1 MPQADWT
8 IALVVL
14 GGVALAFQ
22 AGINGTLGRV
32 GRNQIFA
39 ALNSFVSGL
48 VPLVVYWLASAH
60 GGKDTDFSKTFSEA
74 PWYSFFGGIMGAYY
88 VGMII
93 FLIERLG
100 AATILSTAVAC
111 QVTAALIFDATGS
124 LGLEQRTATPGRIVG
139 VVLTAFGVFLMVGGL
154 GRVAAVLLG
163 RRKVAAN
170 DVESLHEQ
178 GFGTRQE
185 REAAGTGAT
194 TTTTN
199 APTMEEIPASPPR
212 SPVVGD
218 EKSHTLSVLSV
229 PISSPPDASDS
240 ATASARPAP
249 KTGGKIDI
257 TIVFAMLG
265 GVALALQGAMN
276 GKLGEIGGGGF
287 SAAWSFASGSVA
299 LGIWFVYDLY
309 FGATSR
315 LEPAWTFRGVLRD
328 APAWSLLG
336 GFLGA
341 AYVLAITILIPR
353 LGSTTALSASI
364 AGQIVAATVLDHFA
378 LVGLPRTRAGPVRLV
393 GVAIIIAGVVMI
405 SVL

>member
-8 IALVVL
+8 IALVIL

-32 GRNQIFA
+32 GRNQVFS
-39 ALNSFVSGL
+39 ALSSFVSGL
-48 VPLVVYWLASAH
+48 VPLIIYWLASTH
-60 GGKDTDFSKTFSEA
+60 GGSDTDFSKTFNEA

-100 AATILSTAVAC
+100 AAVILSTAVAS

-124 LGLEQRTATPGRIVG
+124 LGLEQRSATPGRIVG
-139 VVLTAFGVFLMVGGL
+139 VILTAAGVFLMVGGL
-154 GRVAAVLLG
+154 GRIAAVLG
-163 RRKVAAN
+163 RKKVADA
-170 DVESLHEQ
+170 ESLHEQ
-178 GFGTRQE
+178 GFSTRNE
-185 REAAGTGAT
+185 TEAAPGAT
-194 TTTTN
+194 TATVMANTPPPSPLSPHS
-199 APTMEEIPASPPR
+199 PTD
-212 SPVVGD
+212 V
-218 EKSHTLSVLSV
+218 KSHTLSVQSGG
-229 PISSPPDASDS
+229 PTPQSSDA
-240 ATASARPAP
+240 ATSGPAP
-249 KTGGKIDI
+249 SAPAKSHIDI
-257 TIVFAMLG
+257 TIIFAILG

-276 GKLGEIGGGGF
+276 GKLGEVGGGGF
-287 SAAWSFASGSVA
+287 SAAWSFASGSVV
-299 LGIWFVYDLY
+299 LCIWFLYDLY

-315 LEPAWTFRGVLRD
+315 LDPEWTLRGVFRD
-328 APAWSLLG
+328 APAWSLSG

-378 LVGLPRTRAGPVRLV
+378 LVGLPRMRAGPVRLT

>member
-1 MPQADWT
+1 MVQADWT

-22 AGINGTLGRV
+22 AGVNGTLGRV
-32 GRNQIFA
+32 SGNQIFSA
-39 ALNSFVSGL
+39 VNSFVSGL
-48 VPLVVYWLASAH
+48 IPLVVYWLASTH
-60 GGKDTDFSKTFSEA
+60 GGKDTDFSTTFSDA

-124 LGLEQRTATPGRIVG
+124 LGLEQRTATPGRIIG

-154 GRVAAVLLG
+154 GSVAAMLLG
-163 RRKVAAN
+163 RRKVAN
-170 DVESLHEQ
+170 DPESQHEEMSATMPQ
-178 GFGTRQE
+178 
-185 REAAGTGAT
+185 REATAT
-194 TTTTN
+194 TIN
-199 APTMEEIPASPPR
+199 ATAMEESPALSPPR
-212 SPVVGD
+212 TPLSGD
-218 EKSHTLSVLSV
+218 EKSHAMNMVSV
-229 PISSPPDASDS
+229 PISSPPEGFGSS
-240 ATASARPAP
+240 AATTSSSA

-287 SAAWSFASGSVA
+287 SAAWSFASGSCA
-299 LGIWFVYDLY
+299 LGIWFLYDLY
-309 FGATSR
+309 FGPTSR
-315 LEPAWTFRGVLRD
+315 LVPEWTFRGVLRD
-328 APAWSLLG
+328 APAWSFLG

-378 LVGLPRTRAGPVRLV
+378 LVGLPRTRAGPLRLA
-393 GVAIIIAGVVMI
+393 GVAIIIAGAVMI